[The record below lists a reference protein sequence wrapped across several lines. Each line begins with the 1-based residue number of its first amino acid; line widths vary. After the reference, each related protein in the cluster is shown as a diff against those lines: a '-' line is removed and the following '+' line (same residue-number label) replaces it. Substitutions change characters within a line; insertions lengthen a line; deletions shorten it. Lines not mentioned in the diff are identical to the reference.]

1 MAMRL
6 KTLTYGLAAC
16 FALVGPVLLLCKD
29 NFPDPLPVK
38 AIYHLLLSLWY
49 VSPFLL
55 VALAV
60 HYGKHSITT
69 ISALVATLLAGL
81 LVIWHS
87 GELLRLKPS
96 SAFMSMF
103 VVTIS
108 QHAIVIPIL
117 ALSFVFR
124 MGMAGDKQKGA
135 DASAPSSDR

>member
-16 FALVGPVLLLCKD
+16 FSLVGPVLLLCKD

-49 VSPFLL
+49 VSPFLV
-55 VALAV
+55 VALATR
-60 HYGKHSITT
+60 YGRHPLMTYG
-69 ISALVATLLAGL
+69 ALVATLLAGL

-87 GELLRLKPS
+87 GELLSLQGS

-103 VVTIS
+103 FVTIF

-135 DASAPSSDR
+135 DSSAPSSDR